1 MEYQRIQNMKLLII
15 MSIILTLMG
24 LVSFSQ
30 FIMQEAHQTVQW
42 ALRTNDLQN
51 KGQLLTARIL
61 SRMRA
66 LNHFAWINPYAA
78 ISYQSWINHSDRN
91 SDPQKRIKDPA
102 QRAI

>member
-1 MEYQRIQNMKLLII
+1 MGMKILITL
-15 MSIILTLMG
+15 SLILTLMG

-42 ALRTNDLQN
+42 ALRTNDPDLIIRGQQLQ
-51 KGQLLTARIL
+51 AHIL
-61 SRMRA
+61 SRMRT

-78 ISYQSWINHSDRN
+78 ISYQSWIKHNSDRN
-91 SDPQKRIKDPA
+91 PDPQKRIKDPA

>member
-1 MEYQRIQNMKLLII
+1 MKILITI
-15 MSIILTLMG
+15 SVILTLMG

-42 ALRTNDLQN
+42 ALRTNDPALQN
-51 KGQLLTARIL
+51 KGHLLTARIL

-78 ISYQSWINHSDRN
+78 ISYLSWINHSDRN
-91 SDPQKRIKDPA
+91 PDPQKRIKDPA
-102 QRAI
+102 KRAI